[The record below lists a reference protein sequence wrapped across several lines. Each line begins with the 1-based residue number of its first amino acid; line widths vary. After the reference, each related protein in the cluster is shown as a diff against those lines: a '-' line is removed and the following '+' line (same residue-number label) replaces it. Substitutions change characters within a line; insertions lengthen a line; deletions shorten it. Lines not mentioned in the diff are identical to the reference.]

1 MPRKALDAAAVMA
14 WASSCVRSLDALCA
28 DIDSINVY
36 PVADSD
42 TGSNL
47 LYTMTGA
54 QAAIDGADPRRA
66 GEVLT
71 LLARGAVASAR
82 GNSGVILSQVF
93 RGLAESVG
101 DADAVDGPGLAAAL
115 IRAERT
121 ATKAVARP
129 VDGTMLT
136 VLREAAEA
144 AERVSGVEGALRDV
158 VEAAADSA
166 ATALE
171 RTPQQLA
178 VLADAGVVDAGGRGV
193 LAVLDELV
201 AVATGEPPVDRPE
214 FAVPADRIMVARQAS
229 SQPWEVMYLLDGV
242 TESALTVLRDALS
255 DLGDCV
261 TIAGDGAGSH
271 AVHVH
276 CGDIGSAI
284 EAGLLAGRPREV
296 RVESLAGAL
305 GTRHSRRA
313 VLAVVVGRPL
323 AELCRQEG
331 ITVLAVRN
339 GTRPSQKRLERTIT
353 DLGASHVTVLAGG
366 LELTGIAEAAAESVV
381 TEDTDVVVVPCA
393 SPVQVLAAL
402 AVHDGVR
409 RAADDVVAMAEAAAA
424 TRRGELSIAAED
436 AITWVGRANAG
447 DIVGFVDDEVV
458 LIETVPEPSADLL
471 AEVAVNVLER
481 MLAGGG
487 ELVTALVGAA
497 APDGIDSALATQIAN
512 THPEVEF
519 VAYPGGQTSSVLTFG
534 VE

>member
-14 WASSCVRSLDALCA
+14 WASSCVRSLDGLRA

-54 QAAIDGADPRRA
+54 QAAIDGAAPRRA

-101 DADAVDGPGLAAAL
+101 DADAVDGAGLAAAL
-115 IRAERT
+115 TRAERT

-144 AERVSGVEGALRDV
+144 AERVGAEGTLRDV

-171 RTPQQLA
+171 RTPRQLA

-242 TESALTVLRDALS
+242 TESALPVLRDALS

-305 GTRHSRRA
+305 GTRQSRRA
-313 VLAVVVGRPL
+313 VLAVVVGKPL

-339 GTRPSQKRLERTIT
+339 GTRPSQKRLARTIT
-353 DLGASHVTVLAGG
+353 DLAASHVTVLAGG
-366 LELTGIAEAAAESVV
+366 MELTGIAEAAAEGVV
-381 TEDTDVVVVPCA
+381 TEDIDVVVVPCA

-402 AVHDGVR
+402 AVHDGER

-458 LIETVPEPSADLL
+458 LIETVPEPTADLL
-471 AEVAVNVLER
+471 AEVALNVLER

-487 ELVTALVGAA
+487 ELVTALVGAG
-497 APDGIDSALATQIAN
+497 APDGIETALATQIAN